1 MVKQLMK
8 KNIIGHKVQRER
20 LRDLFE
26 KNKFAAPLLMIGEEG
41 IGKKLV
47 CKELLQ
53 SLICLTQKNYGGCDD
68 CQHCKL
74 FQAGNYPDYFEIN
87 AAEKEASSTENIR
100 ELLSKIQLNSFQGSW
115 KIILIDN
122 VDELNLNALN
132 ALLKSLEEPQE
143 KTLWGLISRNYT
155 KLPKTIVSRCQ
166 LWFFDKLQNDEIQEY
181 LQDNQKIDDPKEI
194 KRLTTLLNGS
204 LRSLESI
211 GENKEDWLLLTSSI
225 EKIKNGDITTAIN
238 LAEKVKKDK
247 EKANLYLKM
256 LSIYARNKMHEEE
269 TNKEKLRWS
278 ILLNSSLEGSDLI
291 VSRNLNVG
299 FVFQKILFEL
309 SNENN
314 NEFKEHTEIS
324 SLFN

>member
-1 MVKQLMK
+1 MK

-20 LRDLFE
+20 LKELFE

-41 IGKKLV
+41 IGKKLI
-47 CKELLQ
+47 CKELFQ
-53 SLICLTQKNYGGCDD
+53 SLICLTENNYGGCND

-74 FQAGNYPDYFEIN
+74 FQSGNYPDYFEVN

-100 ELLSKIQLNSFQGSW
+100 KLLSTIQLNSFQGSW

-166 LWFFDKLQNDEIQEY
+166 LWFFDKLQNKEIEEY
-181 LQDNQKIDDPKEI
+181 LQNHEQIVDPKETQ
-194 KRLTTLLNGS
+194 RLVTLLNGS
-204 LRSLESI
+204 LNSLESI
-211 GENKEDWLLLTSSI
+211 NENQEDWLLLTNSI
-225 EKIKNGDITTAIN
+225 EKIKSGDITTAVK
-238 LAEKVKKDK
+238 LTEKVKKDK
-247 EKANLYLKM
+247 EKARLYLKM
-256 LSIYARNKMHEEE
+256 LSLYARNKMHEEK
-269 TNKEKLRWS
+269 TNEEKLRWS
-278 ILLNSSLEGSDLI
+278 ILLNSCLEGSNLI
-291 VSRNLNVG
+291 ASRNLNVG

-309 SNENN
+309 STENI